1 MEFEE
6 IVMKRYAT
14 KKFDGRKID
23 EKLVERLLEIIR
35 FAPSSY
41 NMQPWKVMVISDR
54 ETKEKLCPC
63 TWNQVQITT
72 CSHLLVFCAYADLEG
87 RLQKRLEQMKV
98 QGLDEAKIEGY
109 KKSIS
114 RKVLEM
120 GPQQKIFWAQK
131 QIYIALGNA
140 LNGAKSLGFDSCP
153 IEGFEP
159 EKYSEI
165 LGLPENLVPTVLC
178 PIGYA
183 ADDQL
188 VQRDKWSTGRLADQS
203 EPRKKVRMAKEEVF
217 F

>member
-23 EKLVERLLEIIR
+23 GKLVERLLEIIR
-35 FAPSSY
+35 FSASSY
-41 NMQPWKVMVISDR
+41 NMQPWKVMVISGR
-54 ETKEKLCPC
+54 ETKERLFPF
-63 TWNQVQITT
+63 TWSQVQITT
-72 CSHLLVFCAYADLEG
+72 CSHLLIFCAYLDLEE
-87 RLQKRLEQMKV
+87 RLERRLGQMKV
-98 QGLDEAKIEGY
+98 QGLDAARIEGY
-109 KKSIS
+109 RKAITEKILSLPPEKK
-114 RKVLEM
+114 L
-120 GPQQKIFWAQK
+120 FWAQK

-159 EKYSEI
+159 EKYSEA
-165 LGLPENLVPTVLC
+165 LKLPINLVPTVLC

-183 ADDQL
+183 AD
-188 VQRDKWSTGRLADQS
+188 A
-203 EPRKKVRMAKEEVF
+203 PRKKVRMGAEDVF